1 VILPILTSQI
11 AKFACVSHQHQAAI
25 YYSTI
30 SLNQLMLDVKSMGV
44 HFQVKAFSSDCFLAY
59 QLGDVGGGTTG
70 KGT

>member
-1 VILPILTSQI
+1 
-11 AKFACVSHQHQAAI
+11 
-25 YYSTI
+25 
-30 SLNQLMLDVKSMGV
+30 MLDVKSMGV